1 MFFWDVKLTPSRP
14 MKLHDVPTK
23 VVKVD
28 LQDFPP
34 LSMICAPK
42 QGVHVPVSMEI

>member
-28 LQDFPP
+28 LQD
-34 LSMICAPK
+34 
-42 QGVHVPVSMEI
+42 VSDISSNGGTMGHFF